1 MIDYVYLD
9 SLVAN
14 EFAVEI
20 DGEPA
25 TGVFR
30 VLGFTAYQNDRN
42 QPRQVTVTKMVQ
54 RDGSMPFNRW
64 IRDAETQGDAAR
76 RDVAIIAVDDGV
88 PVRRWTLKN
97 ACIQSV
103 SYSDFDSSSIEMIE
117 EHIKIAYDAVVHEW
131 LAAGN

>member
-14 EFAVEI
+14 EFAVEVN
-20 DGEPA
+20 GEPA

-42 QPRQVTVTKMVQ
+42 QPRQLTITKMVQ
-54 RDGSMPFNRW
+54 RDGTTPFNRW
-64 IRDAETQGDAAR
+64 IREAEVQGNASR
-76 RDVAIIAVDDGV
+76 REVAIVAVDDGV

-97 ACIQSV
+97 AYILAV
-103 SYSDFDSSSIEMIE
+103 TYSDFDSSSIEMIE
-117 EHIKIAYDAVVHEW
+117 ERIMIAYDSVTQEW
-131 LAAGN
+131 LASNG